1 MKIKCTGEY
10 KPKVATDGSAGID
23 LYNNDRDFI
32 ILEGETYKINT
43 KTSVEIPQGYVGL
56 VIVRSGLGFKGLDLI
71 NSVGVIDSDY
81 RGEVGAKV
89 ILHPNNNSP
98 MPSTNAI
105 EIRKGE
111 RFAQLVIVPYY
122 KANLEFVDELTDT
135 ERGDGGFGS
144 TGTL

>member
-10 KPKVATDGSAGID
+10 KPKVATDGAAGID

-32 ILEGETYKINT
+32 VSEGQSHKINT
-43 KTSVEIPQGYVGL
+43 KTSVEIPKGYVGL

-81 RGEVGAKV
+81 RGEIAVKV
-89 ILHPNNNSP
+89 ILHSNNNKP
-98 MPSTNAI
+98 MYDKNVMVI
-105 EIRKGE
+105 KKGE